1 MKLAAI
7 LDRLL
12 AYAVR
17 TQPAI
22 QARLQ
27 PGYDPDTIARIVPF
41 PLPAEILELY
51 AWHNGTPDEQE
62 TYDVDLFYYHRLL
75 PLEEAY
81 DTYQGLM
88 QVNHDI
94 GLEGFNPNLFPI
106 FTYDREYYSVWF
118 GPPAEHAGAIYFV
131 FQGEGQVYDNLTSML
146 SAILEC
152 YDTGAYRIVE
162 GKITVDEPRVAA
174 IKARWNRCRIRSD
187 GTTLNYHP

>member
-7 LDRLL
+7 LERLL

-51 AWHNGTPDEQE
+51 AWHNGTPDELE
-62 TYDVDLFYYHRLL
+62 TYDVDLFYYHRFL

-94 GLEGFNPNLFPI
+94 GLEGFNPNLFPM
-106 FTYDREYYSVWF
+106 
-118 GPPAEHAGAIYFV
+118 GPPSIFIH
-131 FQGEGQVYDNLTSML
+131 N
-146 SAILEC
+146 
-152 YDTGAYRIVE
+152 
-162 GKITVDEPRVAA
+162 KNAA
-174 IKARWNRCRIRSD
+174 PC
-187 GTTLNYHP
+187 